1 MIFLV
6 KLVCLN
12 DEEYIIKDSNGI
24 NIGRINIFD
33 LVKKRY
39 CNLRIKY
46 YKNMANGYTII
57 ESTLILLCNSIFTK
71 MELNKL
77 NIFIDQDVDITAFNH
92 IGFKLEGILSDS
104 VYSNDEVKAELI
116 FGIDYNTFMFKHKDK
131 DLQINGKNLTLKIL
145 TKDYAEEM
153 MMYYKVNLEHLKSFE
168 PVRDD
173 KFYTLDYHVK
183 ALINSYK
190 QFIEGT
196 YFGFGIFL
204 KGKLIGRIN
213 LFNIVYG
220 SFRSGFIGY
229 SIHKDYTKKGY
240 MTEAVG
246 LLSSY
251 AADKLNLH
259 RIEASVLTYNLSS
272 QRVLEKSGFARVGLC
287 PKYLYING
295 RWQDHYIYQ
304 KIIQD

>member
-6 KLVCLN
+6 KLVYIT
-12 DEEYIIKDSNGI
+12 DEEYIIKDLNGI
-24 NIGRINIFD
+24 NIGSIDIFD

-39 CNLRIKY
+39 CNLRIKF
-46 YKNMANGYTII
+46 YKNMTNGYKII
-57 ESTLILLCNSIFTK
+57 NHTLILLCNSIFNR

-77 NIFIDQDVDITAFNH
+77 NIFVQQDIDTTAFNH
-92 IGFKLEGILSDS
+92 IGFRLEGILSDS
-104 VYSNDEVKAELI
+104 IYTSEEVKSELI
-116 FGIDYNTFMFKHKDK
+116 FGIDYNTFKFKHKDK
-131 DLQINGKNLTLKIL
+131 NLHIEGKKIDLKIL

-153 MMYYKVNLEHLKSFE
+153 MNYYKVNSDHLKSFE

-173 KFYTLDYHVK
+173 KFFTIDYHVK
-183 ALINSYK
+183 TLLESYN
-190 QFIEGT
+190 QFLEGS

-204 KGKLIGRIN
+204 NDKIIGRIN

-229 SIHKDYTKKGY
+229 SIHKDYTGNGY
-240 MTEAVG
+240 TTEAVN
-246 LLSSY
+246 LICKY
-251 AADKLNLH
+251 AVDKLNLH

-272 QRVLEKSGFARVGLC
+272 QRVLEKCGFMRIGLC
-287 PKYLYING
+287 PKYLHING

-304 KIIQD
+304 KILHE